1 MGDVARLDRELRE
14 RMLEALL
21 AQHPTAMV
29 VAIDA
34 SGLFAP
40 MPAAVPLTT
49 HRRIHGVGPRSVLDM
64 VVPADRPPVIDAW
77 LQADAHG
84 AAQINVRLR
93 ADPDNRVRIHFV
105 DATEWTGA
113 FLGVFQADARSTGE
127 PDDDGSS
134 IVEQGLPPRLATL
147 RRNTQSIIVEADQAS
162 ALVLG
167 RAPEELRG
175 ERLYPIIH
183 PDDQDRAVRTWF
195 EMLGVPGAVRRA
207 RMRIRHRDGTWLW
220 FDATHYNRLD
230 DASAPGIYTE
240 LLDIS
245 DEMAAHEALRSA
257 ERLLRRLTEAL
268 PLGVAQIDVQGR
280 LIHRNDRLI
289 EILGE
294 ARAETFAQQFAGLDP
309 IDRDALDAAVAV
321 VLSDG
326 GDIDTEV
333 RLHRCCEPRYC
344 GVGLRAL
351 FADSGAVTGAIVC
364 VTDVTEMVRARR
376 ELERRATYDPLT
388 GCHNRASTI
397 ALLER
402 VMTHC
407 PPGLGTAA
415 IFVDLDGFKKI
426 NDGYGHAAGDTVL
439 RCVVTCLTAAVRPGD
454 VVGRLGGD
462 EFLVICP
469 DVDSPA
475 DATTIGDKLTGVI
488 RTDVPVAG
496 TTVVPAGSVGV
507 AWARGGTGSAQELI
521 AAADK
526 AMYGSKKSH
535 RAR

>member
-1 MGDVARLDRELRE
+1 VGNVARLDRELRE
-14 RMLEALL
+14 RMLDALL
-21 AQHPTAMV
+21 AQHPAAMV

-34 SGLFAP
+34 SGLFVP

-64 VVPADRPPVIDAW
+64 VVPTDRPPVIDAW

-84 AAQINVRLR
+84 AAQVNVHLST
-93 ADPDNRVRIHFV
+93 DPDTRVRIHFI

-113 FLGVFQADARSTGE
+113 FLGVFQGDARGTVE
-127 PDDDGSS
+127 PGDGGGS

-162 ALVLG
+162 TLLLG

-183 PDDQDRAVRTWF
+183 PDDQERAVRTWF
-195 EMLGVPGAVRRA
+195 EMLGMPGAVRRA

-230 DASAPGIYTE
+230 DPSAPGIYTE

-289 EILGE
+289 EILGG
-294 ARAETFAQQFAGLDP
+294 ARAETFGQLFAGLDRN
-309 IDRDALDAAVAV
+309 DRDALDAAAAV
-321 VLSDG
+321 VLCDG
-326 GDIDTEV
+326 GDVDLEV
-333 RLHRCCEPRYC
+333 RLHRGCEPRYC
-344 GVGLRAL
+344 GVRLRAL
-351 FADSGAVTGAIVC
+351 SADSGVVTGAIVC
-364 VTDVTEMVRARR
+364 VTDVTEMVRARH

-388 GCHNRASTI
+388 ACHNRASTI

-402 VMTHC
+402 VMAQC
-407 PPGLGTAA
+407 PPDRGTAA

-426 NDGYGHAAGDTVL
+426 NDRYGHAAGDTVL
-439 RCVVTCLTAAVRPGD
+439 RRVVTCLTAVVGTGD

-462 EFLVICP
+462 EFLVIRP
-469 DVDSPA
+469 DVDNPA
-475 DATTIGDKLTGVI
+475 DATALGDQLIGAIG
-488 RTDVPVAG
+488 TDVHVAS

-507 AWARGGTGSAQELI
+507 AWAQGGTGSARELI
-521 AAADK
+521 AAADR
-526 AMYGSKKSH
+526 AMYRSKRSRKT
-535 RAR
+535 R